1 MAYVSDQSSPLARRR
16 VALRAMPPTPHYI
29 TDEQV
34 ARPAAPA
41 ENEGLLETLRK
52 LWRRRG
58 LIAICTLLLGGAAIV
73 AAWSMPAYYTSEARV
88 LVGVQAPR
96 VLNVEAIIADVSPDA
111 ERVQNE
117 AFIIQ
122 SRSIAKQVMDDLKLR
137 DDPTFNPE
145 LQKPSIWSR
154 LNLPQYIPAA
164 LEPWFDRLVSP
175 KTQEAPDAAKA
186 AAVRDNLIIDI
197 LLSRLDVSTLLRSH
211 VLSVKAEAQNPAT
224 AAAIANDFAKRYLEY
239 QRRDKIETLDRVD
252 KFLVSRV
259 TELREQVRKSDQA
272 VEDYR
277 RNHDLYKSA
286 GSVGSAGSGGVTAQQ
301 LSELNSQLLAAQS
314 AKAEAESRLNE
325 AQEMRKGGLN
335 SESVPEVLHSPLI
348 ASLKQSLADSERKA
362 AELSASLGARHP
374 SMVNARSEVATIQ
387 GRVSAEIA
395 KIVDG
400 LGREARTANARY
412 EALAK
417 NFETLKRQMGSVNDQ
432 SIQLESLERDATV
445 NRNLLEA
452 MLLRAKQSTGAEDIL
467 QANAKLVSPAT
478 PSGAPS
484 YPPKALIALFGVAG
498 GMMVGAAIALLRE
511 GGDHTFRRA
520 EQVESATGLPV
531 MAMVPQIKGRTP
543 PTTQVLKEPTS
554 AYSEAL
560 RRLHIGVE
568 LSEAASSPKTM
579 LFSSAT
585 PSEGKSVMV
594 ASLGRLLA
602 SNGRR
607 VLLIDCDWRSPRLHQ
622 IFHCGNSDGLA
633 SLLIDKEVPLD
644 AVIHH
649 DALSGVDVMPAGLWS
664 PRFAHLLSS
673 DRMRHLLEALEPHYE
688 FIILDTPP
696 ALVTADVLALSR
708 LVEKVVFVVR
718 WGHTRQEAV
727 LEALKQILDAQG
739 DVAGVVMSRVVSKQY
754 RQYAYGNPF
763 LEGMRPAASATYRS

>member
-1 MAYVSDQSSPLARRR
+1 MAYAPDQSSSLARRR
-16 VALRAMPPTPHYI
+16 TALRAVPPTPHYL
-29 TDEQV
+29 TAEPAV
-34 ARPAAPA
+34 RLAPAA
-41 ENEGLLETLRK
+41 EEEGFLETLRK

-58 LIAICTLLLGGAAIV
+58 LIAFCTLLLGGAAV
-73 AAWSMPAYYTSEARV
+73 ATAWSLPSFYVSEARV
-88 LVGVQAPR
+88 LVGVQVPR
-96 VLNVEAIIADVSPDA
+96 LPNVEAMIADVSPDA

-117 AFIIQ
+117 GFILQ
-122 SRSIAKQVMDDLKLR
+122 SRNIAIQVIDQLKLR
-137 DDPTFNPE
+137 DDPEFNPE
-145 LQKPSIWSR
+145 LRRPSLWSR
-154 LNLPQYIPAA
+154 LDLRQYVPQAVDAWIGRPLPAKPAK
-164 LEPWFDRLVSP
+164 E
-175 KTQEAPDAAKA
+175 TDAAKE
-186 AAVRDNLIIDI
+186 AVSRDDRMIDV
-197 LLSRLDVSTLLRSH
+197 LLSRVDVSTLGRSH

-224 AAAIANDFAKRYLEY
+224 AAAIANTLAERYLDY
-239 QRRDKIETLDRVD
+239 QRRDKIESMDRVD
-252 KFLVSRV
+252 KFLLGRV
-259 TELREQVRKSDQA
+259 TELREQVAKSDQA

-277 RNHDLYKSA
+277 RSHDLYKSA
-286 GSVGSAGSGGVTAQQ
+286 GSGVTAQQ
-301 LSELNSQLLAAQS
+301 LSELNTQLLAAQT

-335 SESVPEVLHSPLI
+335 SESVPEVLRSPLI
-348 ASLKQSLADSERKA
+348 ASLKTQLADSERKS
-362 AELSASLGARHP
+362 AEMSATYGARHP
-374 SMVNARSEVATIQ
+374 ALVNARAEAANVQ
-387 GRVSAEIA
+387 GRVAAEIS

-400 LGREARTANARY
+400 LSRDARTANARY
-412 EALAK
+412 ETLAK
-417 NFETLKRQMGSVNDQ
+417 NFEVLKKQMGAVNDR

-452 MLLRAKQSTGAEDIL
+452 MLLRAKQSTGAETIL
-467 QANAKLVSPAT
+467 QANAKLVSPAA
-478 PSGAPS
+478 PASAPS
-484 YPPKALIALFGVAG
+484 YPPKALIAMLGVAG

-520 EQVESATGLPV
+520 EQIEAATGLPV
-531 MAMVPQIKGRTP
+531 MAVVPQISGRTP
-543 PTTQVLKEPTS
+543 PAMQVLRQPTS

-568 LSEAASSPKTM
+568 LSEAAVSPKVL

-602 SNGRR
+602 SNGKR

-622 IFHCGNSDGLA
+622 IFRCGNRDGLA
-633 SLLIDKEVPLD
+633 SLLIDRDVQLD
-644 AVIHH
+644 QAIHH
-649 DALSGVDVMPAGLWS
+649 DALSGVDVMPAGSWS

-673 DRMRHLLEALEPHYE
+673 DHMRRLLEALEPHYE

-727 LEALKQILDAQG
+727 LEALKQIVDAQG
-739 DVAGVVMSRVVSKQY
+739 DVAGVVMSRVLSKQY
-754 RQYAYGNPF
+754 RQYSYGDPF
-763 LEGMRPAASATYRS
+763 FEGKRPAAATHRA